1 MYTTGNTRSGTD
13 RGYANNLHQ
22 VGGMSACR
30 GAGEP
35 VGRRRAVR
43 AACAPGVVGGEISM
57 TQGPQGQTRI
67 EGDEA
72 AAVATAVKERVG
84 GVRAGEPLRA
94 GALTLVPLLPG
105 GDGDAAGVDG
115 EAEYLPLER
124 ALRDGLFQ
132 VTEQQQASVPELLAT
147 STALAPVILIGG
159 EQVVGGLQNRVL
171 NTTMLVAAGTTLRV
185 PVTCVEQ
192 GRWSP
197 ARHAALPGRPVMD
210 TGDQAAR
217 EQQRQFTSD
226 EAAYASLRRVHA
238 KKVSESLSSGL
249 GHRSDQGAVWGE
261 VSDRMART
269 SSHSPTY
276 AMDALYKEPER
287 AARLAEM
294 TAALPRPAG
303 AVGFVAVVGG
313 EPVGAELFA
322 GETLAGA
329 YWEKLARSYALEAL
343 DAERQGTVRG
353 TFAGT
358 EQQRLLDEAQAA
370 EIAVYASPGLGRD
383 ARLAGAKVAGA
394 GLVHEGRVVH
404 LSLFADEAD
413 AEGSPVEE
421 QVEAEYSQSAESP
434 AQAQNM
440 APVARVRRGPRVGA

>member
-1 MYTTGNTRSGTD
+1 M
-13 RGYANNLHQ
+13 A
-22 VGGMSACR
+22 
-30 GAGEP
+30 
-35 VGRRRAVR
+35 
-43 AACAPGVVGGEISM
+43 
-57 TQGPQGQTRI
+57 QGPQGQTRI

-72 AAVATAVKERVG
+72 AAVAAAVKERVRAM
-84 GVRAGEPLRA
+84 RAGEPLRA
-94 GALTLVPLLPG
+94 GALTLVPLVPGATADADG
-105 GDGDAAGVDG
+105 GD
-115 EAEYLPLER
+115 YLPLER

-132 VTEQQQASVPELLAT
+132 VMEQQQAAVPELLAA
-147 STALAPVILIGG
+147 STAPAPVILIGG

-171 NTTMLVAAGTTLRV
+171 NTTMLVAAGATLRV

-197 ARHAALPGRPVMD
+197 ARHAAVPGRPVD
-210 TGDQAAR
+210 ADAGLSDVAAR
-217 EQQRQFTSD
+217 EQRRFASD

-238 KKVSESLSSGL
+238 KKVSESLSLGF

-261 VSDRMART
+261 VSARMVRT
-269 SSHSPTY
+269 ASHSPTY

-287 AARLAEM
+287 AARLTEM
-294 TAALPRPAG
+294 TASLPRPAG

-322 GETLAGA
+322 GEPLADA

-343 DAERQGTVRG
+343 DAERQGTVCG

-358 EQQRLLDEAQAA
+358 EQQRLLDEALAA

-413 AEGSPVEE
+413 AAGLPGEDIEE
-421 QVEAEYSQSAESP
+421 QAEVAQSQSAAAP
-434 AQAQNM
+434 AQAQDTR
-440 APVARVRRGPRVGA
+440 PVARVRRGPRVGA

>member
-1 MYTTGNTRSGTD
+1 VSRWEGDVRC
-13 RGYANNLHQ
+13 AL
-22 VGGMSACR
+22 
-30 GAGEP
+30 
-35 VGRRRAVR
+35 RAHR
-43 AACAPGVVGGEISM
+43 EWQGEISM
-57 TQGPQGQTRI
+57 AQGPQGQTRI

-72 AAVATAVKERVG
+72 VAVATAVKERVR
-84 GVRAGEPLRA
+84 GVRMGEPLRA

-105 GDGDAAGVDG
+105 GDAVDADG
-115 EAEYLPLER
+115 GEYLPLER
-124 ALRDGLFQ
+124 ALREGLFQ

-147 STALAPVILIGG
+147 STAPAPVILIGG

-197 ARHAALPGRPVMD
+197 ARHAAMPGRAVMD
-210 TGDQAAR
+210 ADDMTMGDAAAR
-217 EQQRQFTSD
+217 ERQRRFTSD

-261 VSDRMART
+261 VSARMART

-303 AVGFVAVVGG
+303 AMGFVAVVGG

-343 DAERQGTVRG
+343 DAERQGAVRG

-358 EQQRLLDEAQAA
+358 EQQRLLDEALAA

-383 ARLAGAKVAGA
+383 ARLAGAKIAGA

-413 AEGSPVEE
+413 AAGQPVEE
-421 QVEAEYSQSAESP
+421 QAEVEYSQSREAS
-434 AQAQNM
+434 AQAQNVS
-440 APVARVRRGPRVGA
+440 PVARVRRGPRVGA

>member
-1 MYTTGNTRSGTD
+1 M
-13 RGYANNLHQ
+13 A
-22 VGGMSACR
+22 
-30 GAGEP
+30 
-35 VGRRRAVR
+35 
-43 AACAPGVVGGEISM
+43 
-57 TQGPQGQTRI
+57 QGPQGQTRI

-72 AAVATAVKERVG
+72 VAVAAAVKERVR

-105 GDGDAAGVDG
+105 GDSVDADG
-115 EAEYLPLER
+115 GEYLPLER
-124 ALRDGLFQ
+124 ALRDRLFQ
-132 VTEQQQASVPELLAT
+132 VTEQQQATVPELLAT
-147 STALAPVILIGG
+147 STAAAPVILIGG

-197 ARHAALPGRPVMD
+197 ARHATVSGRPVMD
-210 TGDQAAR
+210 VGDVTMGGAGR

-226 EAAYASLRRVHA
+226 GAAYASLRRVHA
-238 KKVSESLSSGL
+238 KQVSESLSSGL

-269 SSHSPTY
+269 ASHSPTY

-287 AARLAEM
+287 ATRLAEM

-322 GETLAGA
+322 GEALAGA

-358 EQQRLLDEAQAA
+358 EQQRLLDEALAA
-370 EIAVYASPGLGRD
+370 EIAVYASPGLGHD

-394 GLVHEGRVVH
+394 GLVHAGQVVH
-404 LSLFADEAD
+404 LSLFADDEAD
-413 AEGSPVEE
+413 ATESPVEE
-421 QVEAEYSQSAESP
+421 QTEVEHTQSAEAP
-434 AQAQNM
+434 AQAQNRS
-440 APVARVRRGPRVGA
+440 PVARVRRGPRVGA

>member
-1 MYTTGNTRSGTD
+1 M
-13 RGYANNLHQ
+13 A
-22 VGGMSACR
+22 
-30 GAGEP
+30 
-35 VGRRRAVR
+35 
-43 AACAPGVVGGEISM
+43 
-57 TQGPQGQTRI
+57 QGPQGQTRI

-72 AAVATAVKERVG
+72 VAVATAVKERVR
-84 GVRAGEPLRA
+84 GVRTGEPLRA
-94 GALTLVPLLPG
+94 GALTLVPLLAG
-105 GDGDAAGVDG
+105 GDSDATETDG
-115 EAEYLPLER
+115 GEYLPLER

-132 VTEQQQASVPELLAT
+132 MTEQQQASVPELLAT
-147 STALAPVILIGG
+147 STGTAPVILIGG

-197 ARHAALPGRPVMD
+197 ARHAAVPGRPVMD
-210 TGDQAAR
+210 TGDATLGDATLGETAR
-217 EQQRQFTSD
+217 ERQRQFASD

-238 KKVSESLSSGL
+238 KKVSESLSLGF

-261 VSDRMART
+261 VSDRMARAA
-269 SSHSPTY
+269 SYSPTY

-322 GETLAGA
+322 GEALAGA

-358 EQQRLLDEAQAA
+358 EQQRLLDEALAA

-413 AEGSPVEE
+413 AAGSPVEE
-421 QVEAEYSQSAESP
+421 QAAEVEHSQSREAP
-434 AQAQNM
+434 AQARNVS
-440 APVARVRRGPRVGA
+440 PVARVRRGPRVGA